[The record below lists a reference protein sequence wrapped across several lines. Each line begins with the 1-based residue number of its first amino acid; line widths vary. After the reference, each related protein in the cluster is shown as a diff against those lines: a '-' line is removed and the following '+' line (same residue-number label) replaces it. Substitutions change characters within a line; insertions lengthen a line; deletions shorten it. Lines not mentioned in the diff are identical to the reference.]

1 LSQGRDISERPAA
14 TRVVVG
20 LAASDGLP
28 YAIEVLRALRLATVE
43 IHLVMTDTVEAT
55 LGSDV
60 DVVRRLADQAYAP
73 SNQAARISSGSFLT
87 RGMVVVPCD
96 ARSVAAIAMGLAS
109 NLVYRAA
116 DVTLK
121 EQRPLVLGLPYAPA
135 SEIDRLNLDR
145 ARQVPGLSVVTL
157 AGRPEEGASAVLDQL
172 NAVRD

>member
-1 LSQGRDISERPAA
+1 MAGTE
-14 TRVVVG
+14 G
-20 LAASDGLP
+20 HE
-28 YAIEVLRALRLATVE
+28 YAIGVLEALRREHAE

-55 LGSDV
+55 LESDL
-60 DVVRRLADQAYAP
+60 DRVRGLADQVYAP
-73 SNQAARISSGSFLT
+73 FNQAARISSGSFLT

-96 ARSVAAIAMGLAS
+96 ARSLAAIAMGLAT

-121 EQRPLVLGLPYAPA
+121 EQRPLVLGLPSAPA

-145 ARQVPGLSVVTL
+145 ARRVPRLGVVTL
-157 AGRPEEGASAVLDQL
+157 AGTPDEGAAAVLAQL